1 MNNKIMDEKTNQRFM
16 DMLMEKICEKYYHS
30 KSNDKNNA
38 IYNFDID
45 EFIREISHPS
55 DPEEAGIDIEG
66 WGQIISKK
74 TFFRHYKW
82 KEK

>member
-1 MNNKIMDEKTNQRFM
+1 MDEKTNQKFM
-16 DMLMEKICEKYYHS
+16 DILMEKIWEKYYIN

-45 EFIREISHPS
+45 EFIRESSHPS

-66 WGQIISKK
+66 
-74 TFFRHYKW
+74 
-82 KEK
+82 